1 MPLKGKEWSMDFN
14 YRYWSE
20 KQVDE
25 KSTYDFDDATQ
36 DFDIFNT
43 DLSTD
48 FEYKNSR
55 SVPGLRLSYRN
66 KKTSLSVSTNYVFR
80 TISSKDGLRPNLN
93 LKRRF
98 EALETYTRLRHQFSP
113 KSSVSVRYSLNNRP
127 PNTRQLQPFENVSN
141 PLNTVVGNPNLKPSN
156 SHDINLHFNNY
167 DFQKKTN
174 VYVYSGVNFVN
185 DQVVS
190 KTTID
195 ENFVR
200 NTTYTNVDGTYNSYL
215 GGGASIT
222 KRIDTV
228 KTLRIGTRLS
238 GSINKFVNFNNDVQ
252 YSAVNTSLSPSFEL
266 SFNWKDVMEI
276 TPEYRISF
284 TRSKYDIDQFDN
296 EKFLRHN
303 VAIRTATF
311 LPKNLEWRND
321 INYNYNPNI
330 ADGFQKSAWFWNA
343 TLAYSILKDNG
354 TISLK
359 AYDLLNQNT
368 NARRIATA
376 NYIQDSQSTV
386 LQRYFMLNFSW
397 KFNSLG
403 KAGEVKEGRRWRH

>member
-1 MPLKGKEWSMDFN
+1 MQLLSDRILNMATSATLAMAAKARELRGEGKDIIGLSLGEPDFN
-14 YRYWSE
+14 
-20 KQVDE
+20 
-25 KSTYDFDDATQ
+25 TPDFIKDAAKAAMDRGDT
-36 DFDIFNT
+36 
-43 DLSTD
+43 
-48 FEYKNSR
+48 K
-55 SVPGLRLSYRN
+55 
-66 KKTSLSVSTNYVFR
+66 
-80 TISSKDGLRPNLN
+80 
-93 LKRRF
+93 
-98 EALETYTRLRHQFSP
+98 
-113 KSSVSVRYSLNNRP
+113 
-127 PNTRQLQPFENVSN
+127 
-141 PLNTVVGNPNLKPSN
+141 
-156 SHDINLHFNNY
+156 
-167 DFQKKTN
+167 
-174 VYVYSGVNFVN
+174 
-185 DQVVS
+185 
-190 KTTID
+190 
-195 ENFVR
+195 
-200 NTTYTNVDGTYNSYL
+200 YTNVDGTYNSYL

-368 NARRIATA
+368 NEC
-376 NYIQDSQSTV
+376 
-386 LQRYFMLNFSW
+386 ML
-397 KFNSLG
+397 
-403 KAGEVKEGRRWRH
+403 